1 MAAKRV
7 LEFALNEEP
16 FEVACNPNRSLA
28 EVLREDL
35 GMTGTKTACDMGV
48 CGPCSVLMDGRM
60 ISACL
65 TLALRCQGKRVTTVE
80 GIGSLEKGL
89 DPIQEAFISHGAT
102 QCGYCTPGMV
112 VAAKSLL
119 AENPDP
125 DEEEIRRY
133 LAGNL
138 CRCTGYARIVHAVR
152 AVAQGR
158 TEPDLPAPAILRLES
173 SSA

>member
-7 LEFALNEEP
+7 FEFTLNGELV
-16 FEVACNPNRSLA
+16 EVICHPNRSLA

-48 CGPCSVLMDGRM
+48 CGSCSVLMDGRL

-65 TLALRCQGKRVTTVE
+65 TLALRCQGKRVTTIE

-152 AVAQGR
+152 AVAEGR
-158 TEPDLPAPAILRLES
+158 TEPNMPAPAILRPAPP
-173 SSA
+173 SA